1 MQLNLEKLY
10 HLAAFKILLRSINNL
25 SINETSQQLHVFA
38 KNVKMFP

>member
-25 SINETSQQLHVFA
+25 SIKETSQQGHVFA
-38 KNVKMFP
+38 KYVKMLP